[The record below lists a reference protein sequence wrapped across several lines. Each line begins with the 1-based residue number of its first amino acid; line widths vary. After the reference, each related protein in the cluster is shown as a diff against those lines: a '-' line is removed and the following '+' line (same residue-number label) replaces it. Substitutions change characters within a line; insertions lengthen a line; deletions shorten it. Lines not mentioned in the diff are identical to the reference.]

1 MMKMNRLHI
10 VLTLIALLV
19 FSACSE
25 QIELELNTGNTR
37 LVVEGQ
43 ITDRPGSYG
52 VRLSLSTSYFYNE
65 APPAVEDAVVS
76 LSDGSQQW
84 LLSQDSPGYYALPE
98 GFAGEAGHT
107 YHLSIAWQGETY
119 EASSQMLPA
128 PMVDS
133 LSLLPHPAL
142 PGRDFLMVHFQDPPG
157 TQDFYVYYVYLNGVL
172 LTDSINEVLSSD
184 DQGLNGQ
191 AISTPVYLLEAGDEA
206 PVAGDVLRVEQYRV
220 SEAYYQF
227 LIALRRNQGT
237 TGGPFAGPPA
247 NVPGNL
253 SKGALGF
260 FLAASV
266 GEAEMVVE

>member
-1 MMKMNRLHI
+1 MKTNNRHI
-10 VLTLIALLV
+10 ILTLVALLV
-19 FSACSE
+19 YSGCSE
-25 QIELELNTGNTR
+25 KIELELNTSNTR

-43 ITDRPGSYG
+43 ITDRPGHYG
-52 VRLSLSTSYFYNE
+52 VKLSLSTSYFYNQ

-84 LLSQDSPGYYALPE
+84 QLSQESPGYYALPG
-98 GFAGEAGHT
+98 GFAGVAGNT
-107 YHLSIAWQGETY
+107 YRLSIEYEGETY
-119 EASSQMLPA
+119 EASSLMLAAPA
-128 PMVDS
+128 VDS

-142 PGRDFLMVHFQDPPG
+142 EGRDFLMVHFQDPPG
-157 TQDFYVYYVYLNGVL
+157 TQDFYIWYVYMNGEL
-172 LTDSINEVLSSD
+172 LTDSINEVIFGD

-191 AISTPVYLLEAGDEA
+191 AISAPVYLLESGEEA

-220 SEAYYQF
+220 SEDYYQF

-237 TGGPFAGPPA
+237 TGGPFTGPPA

-253 SKGALGF
+253 SNGALGF

-266 GEAEMVVE
+266 GEGEMVVK

>member
-1 MMKMNRLHI
+1 MKIKRPYI
-10 VLTLIALLV
+10 VPVLLALLA
-19 FSACSE
+19 FAGCSE
-25 QIELELNTGNTR
+25 KIELELNTSNTR
-37 LVVEGQ
+37 LVAEGQ
-43 ITDRPGSYG
+43 ITDRPGNYG
-52 VRLSLSTSYFYNE
+52 LKLSLSTSYFYNE
-65 APPAVEDAVVS
+65 APPPVEDAVVS

-98 GFAGEAGHT
+98 GFAGQAGNT

-128 PMVDS
+128 LTLDS
-133 LSLLPHPAL
+133 LSLLPHPGL
-142 PGRDFLMVHFQDPPG
+142 EGRDFLLAHFQDPPE
-157 TQDFYVYYVYLNGVL
+157 TQDYFVYYVFLNGEL
-172 LTDSINEVLSSD
+172 LTDSINEVIVGD

-191 AISTPVYLLEAGDEA
+191 AISTPVYLLESGDEA

-253 SKGALGF
+253 SNGALGF

-266 GEAEMVVE
+266 GEVEMVVQ